1 MREETSL
8 SLLISIAVI
17 LAPLSIASIG
27 GATAIYAPLQH
38 EVVDLRQW
46 ITGREFLD
54 LFAICRFTP
63 GPSSLLGALIAFK
76 VAGLLGALVAMVALY
91 LPSSM
96 LCYGV
101 SRVWATHKGKPWHT
115 AVERGLTPVAAGL
128 IMAGVLALFQLSGGD
143 FLTGAVMIGVAGM
156 LTWKRKMHP
165 FPLLIAGAIAYEAA
179 YLLGYFNY
187 AAT

>member
-1 MREETSL
+1 MREEVSL
-8 SLLISIAVI
+8 GLLLSIALI

-38 EVVDLRQW
+38 EVVDVRQW
-46 ITGREFLD
+46 LSGREFLD

-76 VAGLLGALVAMVALY
+76 VAGILGALVAMVALY

-101 SRVWATHKGKPWHT
+101 SRIWASHRGKPWHT

-128 IMAGVLALFQLSGGD
+128 IMAGVLALFNLSGGD
-143 FLTGAVMIGVAGM
+143 LLTGAVMVGVAGV
-156 LTWKRKMHP
+156 LTWKKKMHP
-165 FPLLIAGAIAYEAA
+165 FPLLIAGAIAFEAA
-179 YLLGYFNY
+179 YLLGYLKY
-187 AAT
+187 AAS

>member
-1 MREETSL
+1 MREDISL
-8 SLLISIAVI
+8 GVLVSIAII

-76 VAGLLGALVAMVALY
+76 VAGILGALVAMVALY

-101 SRVWATHKGKPWHT
+101 SRVWASHKGKPWHT
-115 AVERGLTPVAAGL
+115 AVEQGLTPVAAGL

-143 FLTGAVMIGVAGM
+143 LLTGAVMVGVAGV
-156 LTWKRKMHP
+156 LTWKQRMHP
-165 FPLLIAGAIAYEAA
+165 FPLLVAGALAFEIAYW
-179 YLLGYFNY
+179 LGYLNY
-187 AAT
+187 AAG

>member
-8 SLLISIAVI
+8 GVLVSIAVI

-38 EVVDLRQW
+38 EIVDVRQW

-76 VAGLLGALVAMVALY
+76 VAGLIGALVAMVALY

-101 SRVWATHKGKPWHT
+101 SRIWATHKGKPWHT

-143 FLTGAVMIGVAGM
+143 FLTGAVIIGVAGV
-156 LTWKRKMHP
+156 LTWKRQLHP
-165 FPLLIAGAIAYEAA
+165 FPLLIAGAIVFEAA
-179 YLLGYFNY
+179 YLLGVLGR
-187 AAT
+187 AAA